1 MLKYDQFYAEFYSGI
16 GTSAKLGSGSYSE
29 AIIILKP
36 KCMLLIV
43 VRIYITDLTA
53 MVRQRRGW
61 CIAIWPP
68 LPEIICQSQPGWPVK
83 SQVEQVV
90 LLVSILL
97 FKMYLKKYRKIYSH
111 FKIIRRRVI
120 DNCQQISTN
129 RKKGGKKEGRKGK
142 REERGRDG
150 KRREVGRRK
159 EKARAE

>member
-68 LPEIICQSQPGWPVK
+68 LPEIICQSQPGWPVT

-90 LLVSILL
+90 LLVSIVL

-129 RKKGGKKEGRKGK
+129 RKKGGREEGRKEGKEGGK
-142 REERGRDG
+142 REGWQKEGS
-150 KRREVGRRK
+150 RK
-159 EKARAE
+159 EERKG